1 MKTFNASIQ
10 QPRQVRIIP
19 AGKFIPAVAASV
31 NEIMALI
38 GAVILAATI
47 VALSVWIAGMEMTN
61 VLGAGIWGVGFIFF
75 GLAVDNS
82 DWKGILQLV
91 TGAAL
96 ILLAWLQAHV
106 STDYVIVSGI
116 LVATW
121 VAASVF
127 KRLR

>member
-91 TGAAL
+91 TGVAL
-96 ILLAWLQAHV
+96 IVLAWLQAHV

-116 LVATW
+116 LLATW